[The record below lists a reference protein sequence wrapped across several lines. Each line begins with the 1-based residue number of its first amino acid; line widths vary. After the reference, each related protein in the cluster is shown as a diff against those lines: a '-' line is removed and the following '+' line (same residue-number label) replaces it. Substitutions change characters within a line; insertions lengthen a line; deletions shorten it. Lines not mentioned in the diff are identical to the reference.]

1 MSGQGSPIIVD
12 LDATLSELAPR
23 VLRYLVARL
32 GDASLA
38 EEIAQESLSALV
50 RCWRNGGPP
59 ESAEAF
65 VFAVARRRLG
75 RAVWRRRLWV
85 PIEQAVGFR
94 DGRPSPES
102 RAVARSEEARV
113 RSALA
118 ALPRPDREAILLVAT
133 GELGMSEAASVLGV
147 SVSAVKMRVHRART
161 RLAALLEEG
170 HGPTT
175 TE

>member
-1 MSGQGSPIIVD
+1 MIVD
-12 LDATLSELAPR
+12 LDGTLSDLAPR

-38 EEIAQESLSALV
+38 EEIAQESLTALV
-50 RCWRNGGPP
+50 RCWRNGGAP

-85 PIEQAVGFR
+85 PLEQAVGFR
-94 DGRPSPES
+94 DGRPSPEL

-118 ALPRPDREAILLVAT
+118 KLSRRDRDAVLLVAV
-133 GELGMSEAASVLGV
+133 GEMSMAEAADVLGV
-147 SVSAVKMRVHRART
+147 SLSAVKMRVHRARA

-170 HGPTT
+170 HDTT
-175 TE
+175 ATG

>member
-1 MSGQGSPIIVD
+1 MTAQGSSVIVD
-12 LDATLSELAPR
+12 LDATLSDLAPR

-32 GDASLA
+32 GDVSLA
-38 EEIAQESLSALV
+38 EEIAQESLTALV
-50 RCWRNGGPP
+50 RCWRKGGAP

-85 PIEQAVGFR
+85 PIEQAMGAR
-94 DGRPSPES
+94 DGGPSPES
-102 RAVARSEEARV
+102 RAIARVEEERV

-118 ALPRPDREAILLVAT
+118 KLARRDREAILLVAV
-133 GELGMSEAASVLGV
+133 GEMSTAEAADVLGV
-147 SVSAVKMRVHRART
+147 SLSAVKMRVHRARA

-170 HGPTT
+170 HGNTAT
-175 TE
+175 G

>member
-1 MSGQGSPIIVD
+1 MTGGGSSVIVD
-12 LDATLSELAPR
+12 LDGTLSELAPR

-38 EEIAQESLSALV
+38 EEIAQESLTALV
-50 RCWRNGGPP
+50 RAWRNGGAP

-65 VFAVARRRLG
+65 VFAVARRRMG
-75 RAVWRRRLWV
+75 RAVWRRRLLV
-85 PIEQAVGFR
+85 PIEQAAGFR

-102 RAVARSEEARV
+102 RAIARSEDARV

-118 ALPRPDREAILLVAT
+118 KLARRDRDAILLVAV
-133 GELGMSEAASVLGV
+133 GEMRMADAAAVLGV
-147 SVSAVKMRVHRART
+147 SLSAAKMRVHRARA

-170 HGPTT
+170 YGTT
-175 TE
+175 GTG

>member
-1 MSGQGSPIIVD
+1 MTGRGSPVIVD
-12 LDATLSELAPR
+12 LDGTLSELAPR

-38 EEIAQESLSALV
+38 EEIAQESLTALV

-118 ALPRPDREAILLVAT
+118 KLARPDREAILLVAA
-133 GELGMSEAASVLGV
+133 GELGMAEAASVLGV

-170 HGPTT
+170 HGTT
-175 TE
+175 ATG

>member
-1 MSGQGSPIIVD
+1 MTGQGSPVIVD
-12 LDATLSELAPR
+12 LDGTLSELAPR

-38 EEIAQESLSALV
+38 EEIAQESLTALV
-50 RCWRNGGPP
+50 RCWRNGGAP

-85 PIEQAVGFR
+85 PLEQAVGFR

-113 RSALA
+113 RAALA
-118 ALPRPDREAILLVAT
+118 RLARPDREAILLVAA
-133 GELGMSEAASVLGV
+133 GELGMAEAASVLGV
-147 SVSAVKMRVHRART
+147 SASAVKMRVHRARA
-161 RLAALLEEG
+161 RLAALLEADNG
-170 HGPTT
+170 TT
-175 TE
+175 ASG

>member
-1 MSGQGSPIIVD
+1 MAGQGSPVIVD
-12 LDATLSELAPR
+12 LDGTLSEMAPR

-38 EEIAQESLSALV
+38 EEIAQESLAALV
-50 RCWRNGGPP
+50 RRWRNGGAP

-85 PIEQAVGFR
+85 PIEQAIGSR

-102 RAVARSEEARV
+102 HAIARVEEERV

-118 ALPRPDREAILLVAT
+118 KLARRDREAILLVAV
-133 GELGMSEAASVLGV
+133 GETSMAEAANVLGV
-147 SVSAVKMRVHRART
+147 SLSAVKMRVHRART
-161 RLAALLEEG
+161 RLAALLEAQ
-170 HGPTT
+170 HGTTPTG
-175 TE
+175 

>member
-1 MSGQGSPIIVD
+1 MTGQGSPVIVD
-12 LDATLSELAPR
+12 LDGTVSELAPR

-38 EEIAQESLSALV
+38 EEIAQESLTALV

-65 VFAVARRRLG
+65 VFAVARRRMG
-75 RAVWRRRLWV
+75 RAVWRRRLGA

-102 RAVARSEEARV
+102 RAVARGEEARV

-118 ALPRPDREAILLVAT
+118 KLAPVDREAILLVAA
-133 GELGMSEAASVLGV
+133 GEMGMAGAASALGI
-147 SVSAVKMRVHRART
+147 SVSAAKMRVHRARA
-161 RLAALLEEG
+161 RLAALLEDG
-170 HGPTT
+170 HDTT
-175 TE
+175 ATR